1 LARPQ
6 GNVTGLSNF
15 SAELVPKRLE
25 ILKEMIPRLSR
36 VAILANANASISR
49 LYLDLSHAAAIQ
61 LGLTVQTFEVRSPKE
76 LEVAFN
82 AMADAGMQALT
93 ANADGLAF
101 TYRALIAELA
111 LAHRLPLAVWSRE
124 TLMAG
129 ALMSYGADNIAI
141 TRRTAAYVDK
151 ILRGVKPSELPV
163 EQPTKFQF
171 LINLKTAKALELN
184 IPLFLQQRADEM
196 IE

>member
-1 LARPQ
+1 
-6 GNVTGLSNF
+6 
-15 SAELVPKRLE
+15 
-25 ILKEMIPRLSR
+25 
-36 VAILANANASISR
+36 
-49 LYLDLSHAAAIQ
+49 
-61 LGLTVQTFEVRSPKE
+61 
-76 LEVAFN
+76 
-82 AMADAGMQALT
+82 MADAGMQALT

-124 TLMAG
+124 TLVAG

-141 TRRTAAYVDK
+141 TRRTAAYVHK